1 MLQEELLYI
10 ESQTTAQVFFK
21 HKISCLSTKDMR

>member
-1 MLQEELLYI
+1 MLQEELVYI

-21 HKISCLSTKDMR
+21 HKISCLNKDMR